1 MKHYRVGIIGL
12 GVMGLR
18 MLTNMAND
26 PRFDFSG
33 VWDPG
38 AAARDH
44 VAREFPQIPIAD
56 GAEAI
61 IGAPETDLVYIA
73 CPPVWHKGY
82 VMAAAEAGKPI
93 FCEKPLGIDVE
104 QSRDMVAELGRR
116 GTPNIVN
123 FIQSTSNAVEVTEQR
138 LAAGELGDITGVDI
152 IVHFSKWPRAWQ
164 VDADWLRFREQGG
177 YTREVFSHFMYLTER
192 FLGKARIEFSNPRYQ
207 DDPKLCE
214 THIQARLDCSG
225 VPVFV
230 MGSSGGT
237 GPERVEMTLWGTKK
251 SHRLHD
257 WFWLQSADSEGEWTV
272 ELAEIPD
279 LRVENFKRVLDNVA
293 AFMDGKKHAFPSV
306 TEALSVQELIE
317 AMLKG

>member
-1 MKHYRVGIIGL
+1 MECYRVGIIGL

-18 MLTNMAND
+18 MLTNMAAD
-26 PRFDFSG
+26 PRFAFSG
-33 VWDPG
+33 VWDPDGG
-38 AAARDH
+38 ACDH
-44 VAREFPQIPIAD
+44 VAREFPDIPIASGPD
-56 GAEAI
+56 EI
-61 IGAPETDLVYIA
+61 IGSPETDLVYIA

-93 FCEKPLGIDVE
+93 FCEKPLGIDVA
-104 QSRDMVAELGRR
+104 QSRNMVAELERR

-123 FIQSTSNAVEVTEQR
+123 FIQSTSNAVELTSQR
-138 LAAGELGDITGVDI
+138 LASGDLGDITGVDI

-164 VDADWLRFREQGG
+164 IDADWLRFREQGG
-177 YTREVFSHFMYLTER
+177 YTREVFSHFLFLTER
-192 FLGKARIEFSNPRYQ
+192 FLGKARIDWSEPRYQ
-207 DDPKLCE
+207 DDPQLCE

-225 VPVFV
+225 VPVCI

-257 WFWLQSADSEGEWTV
+257 WFWLQSADNEGEWTV

-293 AFMDGKKHAFPSV
+293 AFVDGKEHAFPSV
-306 TEALSVQELIE
+306 VEALSVQELIE